1 MWIIE
6 QPSITYNRRTKPTF
20 RYEKVMEQISLLCL
34 NTDCPIKAHN
44 AGFFISRGNAAHP
57 TRVIDS
63 HELIFVKQ
71 GELDMWEGDQ
81 PFHLEAGDTLH
92 LWPGRQHGGS
102 KIMPLD
108 LKFYWIHFEVVQTRD
123 SGSATNVLN
132 VPQARHIPQPER
144 LERLF
149 RTFLDDQET
158 GLLNPYAANLLTMLM
173 LIEVAQSSEERV
185 PAADDGNV
193 VATWAHTYIR
203 INYERPITTQRI
215 AQALGYNADYLGR
228 VYRKVYGCTLTEAIH
243 NRRIS
248 RACDFLLDSNMTI
261 EQIAQK
267 CGFSDPDYFRRLFRR
282 YMRISPGEYRNE
294 YSHMHVNTD

>member
-1 MWIIE
+1 MH
-6 QPSITYNRRTKPTF
+6 
-20 RYEKVMEQISLLCL
+20 V
-34 NTDCPIKAHN
+34 
-44 AGFFISRGNAAHP
+44 

-71 GELDMWEGDQ
+71 GELDMREEDQ
-81 PFHLEAGDTLH
+81 SFHLEAGDTLH
-92 LWPGRQHGGS
+92 LWPGRQHGGT

-108 LKFYWIHFEVVQTRD
+108 LKFYWIHFEVLHSEQK
-123 SGSATNVLN
+123 SGNGLLGMGPAVNI
-132 VPQARHIPQPER
+132 PQVNHIPQPER
-144 LERLF
+144 LERLY

-158 GLLNPYAANLLTMLM
+158 GLLHPYSANLLTMLM
-173 LIEVAQSSEERV
+173 LIEVAQSLEERV
-185 PAADDGNV
+185 PASDDVNV

-203 INYERPITTQRI
+203 INYERPITTHRI

-228 VYRKVYGCTLTEAIH
+228 IYRKVYGCTLTEAIH

-294 YSHMHVNTD
+294 YSHMHVNTH